1 MQTDTQ
7 GAAANTQLALAR
19 DFVVKYFV
27 AIDRQDLA
35 RLVDQGDGDDFP
47 ELQAAAALLSEHSA
61 LIDRLRAALVEY
73 AAADFWDDSLPGGP
87 LALHDAGE
95 MARNVLSGRPH
106 FFHRD

>member
-35 RLVDQGDGDDFP
+35 CG
-47 ELQAAAALLSEHSA
+47 AACK
-61 LIDRLRAALVEY
+61 ID
-73 AAADFWDDSLPGGP
+73 P
-87 LALHDAGE
+87 
-95 MARNVLSGRPH
+95 LSGVIGV
-106 FFHRD
+106 